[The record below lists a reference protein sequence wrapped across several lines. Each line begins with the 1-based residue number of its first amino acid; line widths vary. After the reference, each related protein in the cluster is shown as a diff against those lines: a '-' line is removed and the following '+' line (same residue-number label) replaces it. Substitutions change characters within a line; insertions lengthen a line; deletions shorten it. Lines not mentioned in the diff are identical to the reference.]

1 MANARGSVAPHVL
14 EEKSS
19 KEADGGPQL
28 GEVVEMRGLVVSF
41 RIENPLLQL
50 FIKVAGL
57 LPRARPEPI
66 PLKGPL
72 KGTLKRD
79 CF

>member
-1 MANARGSVAPHVL
+1 M
-14 EEKSS
+14 
-19 KEADGGPQL
+19 
-28 GEVVEMRGLVVSF
+28 SF
-41 RIENPLLQL
+41 RIENLLLQL

-72 KGTLKRD
+72 KGTAFRD
-79 CF
+79 PRLVGSTNRHKTHIYMFSRKG